1 MILSLLRKDTSREVA
16 EALFA
21 AAVEQARLPVFYR
34 DFAVADTVEG
44 RFELLSLHVWLVM
57 RRLKGAQTERL
68 SRRVL
73 EAYFANLDG
82 ALREMG
88 VGDLVVGKKIRAL
101 GEAFYGRIG
110 AYDRALGDG
119 ASPETLTA
127 ALSRNVFEAID
138 APTAPSLARYVNEAD
153 KALAEQPLARI
164 SAGVIRFP
172 EPDAAARMAQ
182 AGDA

>member
-1 MILSLLRKDTSREVA
+1 MILSLLRKDPSREAA
-16 EALFA
+16 EALFS

-34 DFAVADTVEG
+34 DLAVADTVEG

-68 SRRVL
+68 SRQVL
-73 EAYFANLDG
+73 EAYFSNLDG

-110 AYDRALGDG
+110 AYDRALGDDG
-119 ASPETLTA
+119 GPDALAA
-127 ALSRNVFEAID
+127 ALSRNVYEATD
-138 APTAPSLARYVNEAD
+138 APAAPGLARYVSEAD
-153 KALAEQPLARI
+153 KTLAEQPLARI
-164 SAGVIRFP
+164 TAGVVRFP
-172 EPDAAARMAQ
+172 APKAGSARAG
-182 AGDA
+182 GDA